1 MAATRKS
8 QYQKLL
14 ADGVPEEEAR
24 SQVYGTDDMA
34 ADDAADLQANQT
46 AEPQASAGAPTD
58 DAAVDVED
66 TRPLREDLPTNDEPD
81 IPLTAGA
88 EEIFGTPATLPPPAT
103 PPAPRIIE
111 APRLPDPVEAP
122 MLRRRV
128 TVEDVNSPGFQLLV
142 SGAKENF
149 ETMVLRPGD
158 RVLGGVE
165 VIGLNNINDRI
176 ELRPGAVVP
185 EGDTGYVP
193 TNYIMDHQRQRMIHD
208 QAEQAVG
215 NTKKK

>member
-1 MAATRKS
+1 MAKTDKAT
-8 QYQKLL
+8 
-14 ADGVPEEEAR
+14 PEEA
-24 SQVYGTDDMA
+24 A
-34 ADDAADLQANQT
+34 ADPKLQDQQT
-46 AEPQASAGAPTD
+46 AEPQQSAGAPTD
-58 DAAVDVED
+58 ENVVRDD
-66 TRPLREDLPTNDEPD
+66 RPLREDLPKNDEPP

-88 EEIFGTPATLPPPAT
+88 EESFGTPATLQPVV
-103 PPAPRIIE
+103 PPAPRVVD

-128 TVEDVNSPGFQLLV
+128 TQEDINSPGFQLLV

-158 RVLGGVE
+158 RVAGGVE

-185 EGDTGYVP
+185 DEDTGYVP

-208 QAEQAVG
+208 QAERAVG
-215 NTKKK
+215 NRKQ

>member
-8 QYQKLL
+8 QYQALL
-14 ADGVPEEEAR
+14 NEGVPEDEAR
-24 SQVYGTDDMA
+24 QRVYGNDDPA
-34 ADDAADLQANQT
+34 VDDAADLQAEQT
-46 AEPQASAGAPTD
+46 AEPQASAGEPAGSI
-58 DAAVDVED
+58 AQD
-66 TRPLREDLPTNDEPD
+66 TRPLRDELPTNDEPD

-88 EEIFGTPATLPPPAT
+88 EESFAQTAVVQPVV
-103 PPAPRIIE
+103 PPAPRVVE

-128 TVEDVNSPGFQLLV
+128 TKDDLDSPGFQLLIG
-142 SGAKENF
+142 GAKENF

-158 RVLGGVE
+158 RVAGGVE
-165 VIGLNNINDRI
+165 VIGLHNINDRI

-208 QAEQAVG
+208 QAERAVG
-215 NTKKK
+215 NRKQ

>member
-1 MAATRKS
+1 MAKTNQTA
-8 QYQKLL
+8 
-14 ADGVPEEEAR
+14 PEDA
-24 SQVYGTDDMA
+24 A
-34 ADDAADLQANQT
+34 ADDTLK
-46 AEPQASAGAPTD
+46 E
-58 DAAVDVED
+58 DATTTPRNLAQDALD
-66 TRPLREDLPTNDEPD
+66 TRPLREDLPTNDEPP

-88 EEIFGTPATLPPPAT
+88 EESFGRAAVLQPVV
-103 PPAPRIIE
+103 PPAPRVVE
-111 APRLPDPVEAP
+111 APRLPDNVEMP

-128 TVEDVNSPGFQLLV
+128 TVEDLNSPGFSLLV

-158 RVLGGVE
+158 RVAAGVE

-208 QAEQAVG
+208 QAERQVG
-215 NTKKK
+215 NRKS